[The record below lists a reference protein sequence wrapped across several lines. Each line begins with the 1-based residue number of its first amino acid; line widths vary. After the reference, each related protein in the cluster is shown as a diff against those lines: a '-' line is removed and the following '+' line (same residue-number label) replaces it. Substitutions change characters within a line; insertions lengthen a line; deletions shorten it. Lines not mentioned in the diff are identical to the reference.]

1 MIGDDI
7 MKQLPF
13 KKNISFWSIL
23 KSNLK
28 CAFCK
33 EKNCRVRYYPGRKNY
48 TFFGGTRYV
57 DECKKD
63 VNKRF
68 DRILKKK
75 LP

>member
-1 MIGDDI
+1 MIR
-7 MKQLPF
+7 
-13 KKNISFWSIL
+13 KNTSFWSIL

-33 EKNCRVRYYPGRKNY
+33 EKNCRVRYYPERKRY
-48 TFFGGTRYV
+48 YFCDGTRYV

-63 VNKRF
+63 IAKRF
-68 DRILKKK
+68 DRAFKRK